1 MTTTKNL
8 AQKAKS
14 KAPFWV
20 TLIRA
25 ILATLLGLALLIQPD
40 KARPMLVNFMGM
52 FWLASGIMSVRW
64 SATGNTERRKLS
76 ILAGIVGVIA
86 GLLALTRNLARG
98 YLSDVLVLNILGAV
112 MFLTGILHVTGGFR
126 IGQEERHRT
135 WASVLLGVFEILL
148 GAIAFMAQSLEFSS
162 VVYVSLIIW
171 ALLGGFILFVDALG
185 LRRRARQERSSK
197 DGQVKDTSS

>member
-1 MTTTKNL
+1 MATTKNL

-14 KAPFWV
+14 NAPFWV
-20 TLIRA
+20 TLIRGV
-25 ILATLLGLALLIQPD
+25 LATLLGLALLIQPD

-64 SATGNTERRKLS
+64 SATGHPERRKLS

-86 GLLALTRNLARG
+86 GLLALTRRLATG

-112 MFLTGILHVTGGFR
+112 MILIGILHVTGGFR

-135 WASVLLGVFEILL
+135 WASVLLGVFEIIL
-148 GAIAFMAQSLEFSS
+148 GAIAFMAQSLEFSP
-162 VVYVSLIIW
+162 VVYLALIVW
-171 ALLGGFILFVDALG
+171 ALLGGFILFVDAFA
-185 LRRRARQERSSK
+185 LRRRGRQERSSE
-197 DGQVKDTSS
+197 DAQD

>member
-1 MTTTKNL
+1 MATSKNL

-14 KAPFWV
+14 NAPFWV
-20 TLIRA
+20 TLVRA
-25 ILATLLGLALLIQPD
+25 VLATLLGLALLIQPD

-64 SATGNTERRKLS
+64 SATGKPEKRIWP

-86 GLLALTRNLARG
+86 GILALTRNLATG

-135 WASVLLGVFEILL
+135 WASVLLGVFEMIL
-148 GAIAFMAQSLEFSS
+148 GAIAFMAQSLELSS
-162 VVYVSLIIW
+162 AIYVTLIIW
-171 ALLGGFILFVDALG
+171 ALLGGFILFVDAFA
-185 LRRRARQERSSK
+185 LRRRARQESGL
-197 DGQVKDTSS
+197 DDTYD